1 MPPRIHRPT
10 HGVKRALSRTALVP
24 LACLALSGPVLTG
37 CGPVK
42 DASDQSVDK
51 LPKYDGKGP
60 VLWPDIIEPAGV
72 GLSLEKLSLKSDPLY
87 RERVQLADGVSR
99 MRIVT
104 VTTENRGGANSYRLQ
119 FAVVEKRLGGT
130 DPSTRIEVDVKQGTN
145 AYGIVQKLG
154 DRLTS
159 KVFILSWKRFQ
170 VGGEAVVHYYA
181 APDDDES
188 RAATR
193 EALVL
198 QEVKGQ

>member
-1 MPPRIHRPT
+1 MSERIRRPFPT
-10 HGVKRALSRTALVP
+10 LLLALRRTASIG
-24 LACLALSGPVLTG
+24 LAGLALAGTASG
-37 CGPVK
+37 CGPTK
-42 DASDQSVDK
+42 DASDLSIDK

-60 VLWPDIIEPAGV
+60 ILYPDIIEPAGV

-87 RERVQLADGVSR
+87 RERVQQADGVSR

-119 FAVVEKRLGGT
+119 FPVVEKRLGCT
-130 DPSTRIEVDVKQGTN
+130 DGANRVDVDVKPGTN
-145 AYGIVQKLG
+145 AYGIVRKLG
-154 DRLTS
+154 DGLTN

-170 VGGEAVVHYYA
+170 VAGEAVVHYYA
-181 APDDDES
+181 APDDEES